1 MMDAALHNVTDYQP
15 DDCSV
20 KLKHGGNE
28 KFQQGI
34 SFIAISC
41 LV

>member
-1 MMDAALHNVTDYQP
+1 
-15 DDCSV
+15 
-20 KLKHGGNE
+20 LKHGGNE

-41 LV
+41 LVWLVYTNKIC